1 MAEIKFNLTVDSM
14 FDFCEVLEAI
24 GIESIAEEFDKEDLK
39 AFQKKDAGSVGMT
52 VIMKVSK
59 FLIKKLPSAK
69 NEIYKFL
76 ADCAEWEDGTPVTV
90 ENMRRMKITQFIKMI
105 RDFFKDEGVMDFF
118 GEAAELLDTEQ
129 PDLKNSATGDTVIPM
144 DI

>member
-1 MAEIKFNLTVDSM
+1 M
-14 FDFCEVLEAI
+14 
-24 GIESIAEEFDKEDLK
+24 
-39 AFQKKDAGSVGMT
+39 
-52 VIMKVSK
+52 
-59 FLIKKLPSAK
+59 
-69 NEIYKFL
+69 
-76 ADCAEWEDGTPVTV
+76 TV

>member
-1 MAEIKFNLTVDSM
+1 MADIKFNLTVDSM
-14 FDFCEVLEAI
+14 FDLCEVLETI

-39 AFQKKDAGSVGMT
+39 AFQNKDAGSVGMT

-90 ENMRRMKITQFIKMI
+90 ENMRRMKITQFIKI
-105 RDFFKDEGVMDFF
+105 VHDFFKDEGVMDFF

-129 PDLKNSATGDTVIPM
+129 PDSKNSATNDIVIPM
-144 DI
+144 GI